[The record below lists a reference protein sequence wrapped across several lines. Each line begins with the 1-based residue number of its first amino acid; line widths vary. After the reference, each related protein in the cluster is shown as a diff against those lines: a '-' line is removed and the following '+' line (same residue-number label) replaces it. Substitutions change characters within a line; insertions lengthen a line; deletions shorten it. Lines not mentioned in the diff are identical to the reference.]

1 MEWEP
6 RRKEEN
12 MRITNKMM
20 TNNMLYNI
28 NRNRANL
35 NILESQY
42 SSGKK
47 IQRPSEDP
55 IVAVRSLKLRTN
67 LTELNQYYEKNIP
80 DAKSW
85 MNVTESALDTV
96 NGLFTPMHGYFLQG
110 ANDTLSK
117 SDRQSV
123 LANLEQLATQLYHE
137 GNTDYAGRYVFTGY
151 KTDTSLL
158 FEGDT
163 NNLDYTI
170 TENFTS
176 LDIENITKVKEAT
189 DFDSYDL
196 AALSPE
202 DIDKAPDL
210 IEGHRIRLSYKDLKG
225 EEGADGQPVI
235 GIEIRKGDTTETFDN
250 IVTMSMNDPE
260 AYQPEAGAINYIPE
274 TGELILGEDVFNNLR
289 QADDI
294 NITYKKD
301 TFNKDELR
309 PEHYFDCI
317 KVDNNDPELREINY
331 IQKDQQIQYEI
342 NFNQKLTINSQA
354 KKAYSHDII
363 RGIEDLRLAAEDV
376 SKTERRIKEVE
387 KYIEDPT
394 ITDKAGLERLLE
406 TLNGELSLKN
416 KVLQERFS
424 KGMTTITEQE
434 ELVNIEVAD
443 LGSRYVRLELTESRL
458 ETQQVD
464 FMDLLS
470 NNEDVDLV
478 DTIIKYG
485 SAETIYNAS
494 LAAASQIV
502 KSTLL
507 DFL

>member
-1 MEWEP
+1 
-6 RRKEEN
+6 

-35 NILESQY
+35 NTLESQY

-67 LTELNQYYEKNIP
+67 LAELNQYYEKNIP

-117 SDRQSV
+117 SDRESV
-123 LANLEQLATQLYHE
+123 LANLEQLAAQIYHE

-158 FEGDT
+158 FEADT
-163 NNLDYTI
+163 KTLSYTI
-170 TENFTS
+170 TESFTS

-196 AALSPE
+196 ANLLPE

-210 IEGHRIRLSYKDLKG
+210 IEGHRIRLSYMDLKS
-225 EEGADGQPVI
+225 EEGADGQPII
-235 GIEIRKGDTTETFDN
+235 GIEVSKGDTTETFTN
-250 IVTMSMNDPE
+250 IVTMSMDDPK
-260 AYQPEAGAINYIPE
+260 AYQPEAGVINYIPE
-274 TGELILGEDVFNNLR
+274 TGELILGEDVFNELR

-294 NITYKKD
+294 NITYEKD
-301 TFNKDELR
+301 TFNKDDLR

-317 KVDNNDPELREINY
+317 KVDNSHPEPKETNY

-354 KKAYSHDII
+354 KKAFSHDII
-363 RGIEDLRLAAEDV
+363 RSIEDLRLAIEDV

-394 ITDKAGLERLLE
+394 ITEKAGLERLLE

-416 KVLQERFS
+416 KVLQEKFS
-424 KGMTTITEQE
+424 KGMTTISEQE

-464 FMDLLS
+464 FLDLLS

>member
-1 MEWEP
+1 
-6 RRKEEN
+6 

-85 MNVTESALDTV
+85 MKVTESALDTV
-96 NGLFTPMHGYFLQG
+96 NDLFTPIYGYFQQG

-117 SDRQSV
+117 SDRESV
-123 LANLEQLATQLYHE
+123 LANLEQLATQIYHE
-137 GNTDYAGRYVFTGY
+137 GNTDCAGRYVFTGY

-158 FEGDT
+158 FEADT
-163 NNLDYTI
+163 KNLSYAI
-170 TENFTS
+170 TESFTS

-196 AALSPE
+196 ANLLPE
-202 DIDKAPDL
+202 DIDQAPDL
-210 IEGHRIRLSYKDLKG
+210 IEGHRIRLSYKDLKS
-225 EEGADGQPVI
+225 EEGADGQPII
-235 GIEIRKGDTTETFDN
+235 GIEIRKGDTTETFAN
-250 IVTMSMNDPE
+250 IVTMSMDDPE
-260 AYQPEAGAINYIPE
+260 AYQPEAGVANYIPE
-274 TGELILGEDVFNNLR
+274 TGELILGEDVFNDLR
-289 QADDI
+289 QADNI

-301 TFNKDELR
+301 TFNKDDLR

-317 KVDNNDPELREINY
+317 KVDNSDPEPKEINY

-354 KKAYSHDII
+354 KKAFSHDII
-363 RGIEDLRLAAEDV
+363 RSIEDLRLAIEDV

-416 KVLQERFS
+416 KVLQEKFS
-424 KGMTTITEQE
+424 KGMTTISEQE

-464 FMDLLS
+464 FEDLLS